1 MKDDA
6 GPQPDEYPD
15 TLEGRHMWAQARQR
29 WNDMAG
35 IKSDD
40 LVKQWNEGRKRS

>member
-1 MKDDA
+1 
-6 GPQPDEYPD
+6 
-15 TLEGRHMWAQARQR
+15 MWAQALRN

-40 LVKQWNEGRKRS
+40 LLKQWDNSRRNTR